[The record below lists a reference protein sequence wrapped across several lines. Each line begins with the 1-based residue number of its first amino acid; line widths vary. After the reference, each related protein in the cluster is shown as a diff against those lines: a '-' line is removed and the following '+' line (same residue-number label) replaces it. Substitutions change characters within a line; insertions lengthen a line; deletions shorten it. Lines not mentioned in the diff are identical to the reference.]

1 MEIKKLIIYLTFIN
15 IFVVFF
21 IDKIAHV
28 YNVFD
33 QPNKRKLHKKK
44 ISLLGGPLIL
54 LNLFFIFFQSFLTD
68 NEIFEKIF
76 NFSKLEFY
84 YLFFTSVLIFFV
96 GFIDDKK
103 GLLANIK
110 LIAISFILLQILFLD
125 DNLIINIL
133 KFGFNDYSFSLEK
146 ISIFFTLFCF
156 LLFMNAFNMF
166 DGIDL
171 QASLYALFLL
181 IIILS
186 KSTYTNFVIILIIQ
200 IFFILYLNFK
210 KKIFLG
216 DSGSLLLSFL
226 LGSLIIKSYNN
237 NLNVFLADEI
247 FLIML
252 LPGLELL
259 RLAIFR
265 ILKKKHPFVADNE
278 HIHHYLLNRYNFV
291 KTTIIIQSIYIF
303 PIIFYYSFNNIFYSI
318 SILIIYYGFVIYK
331 NSSN

>member
-1 MEIKKLIIYLTFIN
+1 M
-15 IFVVFF
+15 
-21 IDKIAHV
+21 
-28 YNVFD
+28 
-33 QPNKRKLHKKK
+33 
-44 ISLLGGPLIL
+44 
-54 LNLFFIFFQSFLTD
+54 
-68 NEIFEKIF
+68 
-76 NFSKLEFY
+76 
-84 YLFFTSVLIFFV
+84 
-96 GFIDDKK
+96 
-103 GLLANIK
+103 
-110 LIAISFILLQILFLD
+110 
-125 DNLIINIL
+125 
-133 KFGFNDYSFSLEK
+133 
-146 ISIFFTLFCF
+146 
-156 LLFMNAFNMF
+156 
-166 DGIDL
+166 
-171 QASLYALFLL
+171 
-181 IIILS
+181 
-186 KSTYTNFVIILIIQ
+186 IIQ